1 MLEHRIKGSLYLF
14 ELCART
20 SPLATEKPAC
30 GDRKVWK
37 MTAENMLLHDVR
49 RFRKDE
55 ANLIPIPM
63 EDEAREH
70 F

>member
-1 MLEHRIKGSLYLF
+1 MVFISIQAVRERPIHWLPSKQ
-14 ELCART
+14 T
-20 SPLATEKPAC
+20 C
-30 GDRKVWK
+30 GDRQLWK

-55 ANLIPIPM
+55 ANLITIPM
-63 EDEAREH
+63 EDEARDH

>member
-1 MLEHRIKGSLYLF
+1 MVFIPIQAVRERPVHWLPSKL
-14 ELCART
+14 
-20 SPLATEKPAC
+20 AC
-30 GDRKVWK
+30 GDRQLWK